1 MGQLVSESRHRL
13 GRPYVSF
20 DRTFNQLK
28 ACLIFSANALKG
40 WRVMR

>member
-1 MGQLVSESRHRL
+1 VKADTGLAGLTS
-13 GRPYVSF
+13 SF
-20 DRTFNQLK
+20 DRAFNQLK

>member
-1 MGQLVSESRHRL
+1 MGQIGQCKRTPALPALRL
-13 GRPYVSF
+13 
-20 DRTFNQLK
+20 FNQLK